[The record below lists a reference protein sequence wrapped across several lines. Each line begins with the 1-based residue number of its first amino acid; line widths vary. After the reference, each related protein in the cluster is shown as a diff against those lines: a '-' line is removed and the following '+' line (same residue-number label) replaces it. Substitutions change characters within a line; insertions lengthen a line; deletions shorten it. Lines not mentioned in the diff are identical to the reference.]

1 MSFDLPPLP
10 NDWKYLALNECAQK
24 QSISYGIVQPGTH
37 ENSGIPVIRV
47 NNFKDNR
54 LDLSDVLRVTP
65 EIESKYQRTRLSGG
79 EVLLTL
85 VGSVGQVTV
94 APIILA
100 GFNVARAVAVIHP
113 LPHIEAQ
120 WIALCLSS
128 PLSQHILASRANTT
142 VQTTINLKDLREL
155 PIPIAPKDE
164 RKNILDI
171 MCALDNRI
179 SLLRETNTTLEAI
192 AQTLFKSWFVDFD
205 PVKAKAEGRLP
216 EGMDEATAAL
226 FPSEFEESV
235 LGLIPKGWRVGLLS
249 QVADVIMG
257 QSPDGSTYNEDGVGM
272 PLVNGPVEF
281 GSFHPEKTKWTSAP
295 TRLSKANDLI
305 VCVRGSTTGKYVK
318 SDGEYCMGR
327 GVCAIRG
334 LNKNQPFVDL
344 LFHFNINRLLSL
356 ATGSTFPSW
365 NGPVL
370 KNYTIVIPPLNIQ
383 HEFSNILKP
392 IFDATS
398 LNAEISKNL
407 TSIRDTLLPRLI
419 SGQLRLNQ
427 AQEIMDEVGA

>member
-1 MSFDLPPLP
+1 M
-10 NDWKYLALNECAQK
+10 
-24 QSISYGIVQPGTH
+24 
-37 ENSGIPVIRV
+37 
-47 NNFKDNR
+47 
-54 LDLSDVLRVTP
+54 
-65 EIESKYQRTRLSGG
+65 
-79 EVLLTL
+79 
-85 VGSVGQVTV
+85 
-94 APIILA
+94 
-100 GFNVARAVAVIHP
+100 
-113 LPHIEAQ
+113 
-120 WIALCLSS
+120 
-128 PLSQHILASRANTT
+128 
-142 VQTTINLKDLREL
+142 
-155 PIPIAPKDE
+155 
-164 RKNILDI
+164 
-171 MCALDNRI
+171 
-179 SLLRETNTTLEAI
+179 
-192 AQTLFKSWFVDFD
+192 
-205 PVKAKAEGRLP
+205 
-216 EGMDEATAAL
+216 
-226 FPSEFEESV
+226 
-235 LGLIPKGWRVGLLS
+235 
-249 QVADVIMG
+249 
-257 QSPDGSTYNEDGVGM
+257 
-272 PLVNGPVEF
+272 
-281 GSFHPEKTKWTSAP
+281 
-295 TRLSKANDLI
+295 SKANDLI

-419 SGQLRLNQ
+419 SGQLRINQ

>member
-1 MSFDLPPLP
+1 
-10 NDWKYLALNECAQK
+10 
-24 QSISYGIVQPGTH
+24 
-37 ENSGIPVIRV
+37 
-47 NNFKDNR
+47 
-54 LDLSDVLRVTP
+54 
-65 EIESKYQRTRLSGG
+65 
-79 EVLLTL
+79 
-85 VGSVGQVTV
+85 
-94 APIILA
+94 
-100 GFNVARAVAVIHP
+100 
-113 LPHIEAQ
+113 
-120 WIALCLSS
+120 
-128 PLSQHILASRANTT
+128 
-142 VQTTINLKDLREL
+142 
-155 PIPIAPKDE
+155 
-164 RKNILDI
+164 

-205 PVKAKAEGRLP
+205 PVKAKAESCLP

-419 SGQLRLNQ
+419 SGQLRINQ
-427 AQEIMDEVGA
+427 AQGIMDEVGA